1 MARCGK
7 DGKWARIGA
16 AAVKI
21 KNPAVGGV
29 HFIKI
34 ASARLNP
41 SQLPRLCDLH
51 LDAKSDRGYHR
62 LANNLGETEMA
73 IFARSITGLLILV
86 AWSLFAVAADK
97 GDDEKSPEYWVHQLS
112 SDDPQIRKAADNAL
126 IGDYA
131 QLFEPPLIDDGD
143 ELAAREKITTQLK
156 PQVPALIKLLD
167 GKHDDSRVTA
177 AILLAVI
184 GADASAAEPVLL
196 RIIRSKG
203 TSGGLQAATFTALL
217 NVTPRTRPVLPTLLE
232 LADPHLVAGG
242 EDNEEARRTAE
253 HEEKAAGIA
262 GTAVALELAHSG
274 RAAIEV
280 PSLVRLTS
288 NKYRRGIRLTVI
300 YALSQL
306 EAEVSEAVPAL
317 RKLLAGEDIRIR
329 SAAGWALLLIEGSP
343 DGLPAVLKEMQL
355 DETRA
360 AEFQKSISE
369 YFNERAVLL
378 KLPPDEAELRQLL
391 RQAASRNP
399 FYQRQA
405 IRYLGELGPNAKEA
419 VPVLLTAAKSE
430 DGFTRATAR
439 AALKRIDPAT
449 SAP

>member
-1 MARCGK
+1 MFKATNAHMNC
-7 DGKWARIGA
+7 DY
-16 AAVKI
+16 
-21 KNPAVGGV
+21 
-29 HFIKI
+29 I
-34 ASARLNP
+34 AGRAEYP
-41 SQLPRLCDLH
+41 SQWPRVLDLH
-51 LDAKSDRGYHR
+51 LDVKSDRGYHR
-62 LANNLGETEMA
+62 LANNPGATEMPL
-73 IFARSITGLLILV
+73 FARSIAGLVILV
-86 AWSLFAVAADK
+86 GCSLNVVAADK

-112 SDDPQIRKAADNAL
+112 SDDPQIRKAADGAL
-126 IGDYA
+126 LADYE
-131 QLFEPPLIDDGD
+131 QFFEPSLFDDGD
-143 ELAAREKITTQLK
+143 ELAAREKLVTELK

-167 GKHDDSRVTA
+167 GKYDDSRVTA
-177 AILLAVI
+177 ALLLAVI

-203 TSGGLQAATFTALL
+203 TSGGLQSATVTALL

-253 HEEKAAGIA
+253 HEEKTAGIA

-300 YALSQL
+300 YAFSQL

-317 RKLLAGEDIRIR
+317 RKLLADEDIRIR
-329 SAAGWALLLIEGSP
+329 SAAGWALLLVEGSP
-343 DGLPAVLKEMQL
+343 DGLPAVVKEMQL

-369 YFNERAVLL
+369 YFNERAGLIN
-378 KLPPDEAELRQLL
+378 LPPDESDLRQLL
-391 RQAASRNP
+391 RQATSRNP

-405 IRYLGELGPNAKEA
+405 IRHLGEIGPNAKEA

-449 SAP
+449 FAP